1 MPTLPGSAWPEAGR
15 KIEEKEQDGVLDR
28 KKLAVIHIV
37 KKELG
42 ASDQEYRDTLEKVA
56 GVRSARDLDDAGFQ
70 RLMRYFARSG
80 HYRASR
86 EGITFRQR
94 MYIKHLVDDLAWDAN
109 HYANFLKKYYK
120 TGETETLSK
129 TEAGK
134 VIESLKHI
142 LAGRRKLEGEGQQ

>member
-1 MPTLPGSAWPEAGR
+1 
-15 KIEEKEQDGVLDR
+15 VLDH

-80 HYRASR
+80 HYRANR

-94 MYIKHLVDDLAWDAN
+94 MYIKHLVEDLAWDAT
-109 HYANFLKKYYK
+109 HCANFLKKYYK
-120 TGETETLSK
+120 TAELGTLSK
-129 TEAGK
+129 KEGSK

-142 LAGRRKLEGEGQQ
+142 LAGRKKWEGKENGLSSLEPKSEKKHGA

>member
-1 MPTLPGSAWPEAGR
+1 M
-15 KIEEKEQDGVLDR
+15 LDH

-42 ASDQEYRDTLEKVA
+42 ASDEEYRDTLEQVA
-56 GVRSARDLDDAGFQ
+56 GVRSAKDLDEAGFQ

-80 HYRASR
+80 HYRANR

-94 MYIKHLVDDLAWDAN
+94 MYIKHLVEDLAWDAA

-120 TGETETLSK
+120 TAEVGTLSK
-129 TEAGK
+129 KEASK

-142 LAGRRKLEGEGQQ
+142 LAGR